1 MAKFIPIPA
10 VLARMSISAIRM
22 LKTDRFFST
31 SQKHGPLGM
40 GEFGLVLH
48 SFMDYFDYPT
58 ILLCGRIVDVLDQIN
73 NHGRPM
79 EEYCFWPDVLDGL
92 KEMFTRT
99 QFAVDQGGYF
109 PEIKVSCRLILDGLK
124 AIMLDLIHVT
134 FDLLRGHLSLGD
146 KFNSTVKIR

>member
-1 MAKFIPIPA
+1 
-10 VLARMSISAIRM
+10 M
-22 LKTDRFFST
+22 LKLIF
-31 SQKHGPLGM
+31 QKHGPLGM

-79 EEYCFWPDVLDGL
+79 DEYCFWPDVMDGL

-99 QFAVDQGGYF
+99 QFASDQGGYF
-109 PEIKVSCRLILDGLK
+109 PEIKVRRLILK
-124 AIMLDLIHVT
+124 SYKHAR
-134 FDLLRGHLSLGD
+134 FDSC
-146 KFNSTVKIR
+146 FI